1 MLIYEEVGE
10 FDGGGQVADD
20 RRGDEDQLHFLHY
33 TTQTT
38 VHRIV
43 EEEAGFNLWQFINK
57 QINAP

>member
-38 VHRIV
+38 VH
-43 EEEAGFNLWQFINK
+43 LWISFLLHSTFSSSSSYFR
-57 QINAP
+57 